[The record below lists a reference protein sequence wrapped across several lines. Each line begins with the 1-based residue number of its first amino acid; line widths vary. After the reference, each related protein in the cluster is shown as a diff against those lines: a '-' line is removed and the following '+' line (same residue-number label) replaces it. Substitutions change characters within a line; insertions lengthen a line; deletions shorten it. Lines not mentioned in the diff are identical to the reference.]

1 MSGGHFDYKQYAI
14 KDIIESIESI
24 IQNNTNLSNDFENR
38 FSEKTIQEFKNAI
51 KYLTLAKIYSHR
63 IDWLISGD
71 DGEETFHERL
81 NEELRNNDVG

>member
-14 KDIIESIESI
+14 EDIIESIESI

>member
-14 KDIIESIESI
+14 TDIIESIESI
-24 IQNNTNLSNDFENR
+24 IQNNTNQSNDFENR

>member
-24 IQNNTNLSNDFENR
+24 IQNSTNQSNDFENR

-63 IDWLISGD
+63 IDWLILGD

-81 NEELRNNDVG
+81 NEELRSNDVG